1 MKARSA
7 LLLSVIALSVLTRPA
22 AAGTPAMTAGGAAA
36 TLHLAGLRSSVEVLR
51 DRWGVAHI
59 YAQNEHDLFFAQG
72 AVAAQDRLFQ
82 MELWKRAGQGRLAEI
97 VGPAALARDISAR
110 ALQYHGDLKAEYDSY
125 APGAAA
131 ILGAFT
137 GGINAYIAALTAPG
151 GPGLPRE
158 FTLAGFAPEPW
169 QPQDCLNR
177 MAAYSMTGNAV
188 SELTTARAIAELGAA
203 RAAKYFSFDPPVTLS
218 VPAGLDLAG
227 LTPELLK
234 SLIGSDQRIGFDAGA
249 HQGSNNWSIA
259 GALTASGRP
268 LLANDPHRVLALPSL
283 RYLVHL
289 VAPGWNVIGA
299 GEPGLPGVALGHN
312 EQIAWGFTIFG
323 LDQQDLY
330 VEELN
335 PHDPRK
341 YRTESGWAA
350 MSTRREEFRIKG
362 AGTQSLDIRLT
373 RHGPVLWQDGRR
385 ALALR
390 WVGSEPGTAGYL
402 ASLALDQ
409 ARDWSDFEAAMP
421 RWKVPSENLVYADRA
436 GNIGEHSAGLAP
448 IRSWSG
454 LLPVVGASGS
464 EWQGFVPAAALP
476 HVFNPPAGF
485 VASANHKMIPADYP
499 YPVGFE
505 WEAPYRYERIREFIE
520 GAHAARHPLGLLDM
534 QALQND
540 VVSLPARALQRLVR
554 AGTQHEDAAFTEFLR
569 WDAVLTRDSAAAAIY
584 EVAWREIC
592 RALAQRLAGTHS
604 AHYQGIAPD
613 AALRLLASADALL
626 FGAEAPAARDALLL
640 EAFRTAH
647 RQLALRLGSVV
658 DKWSWGALHTMR
670 FRHPLDQL
678 AGGAE
683 FDRGPLPRP
692 GDGYTVNATW
702 FDDSWQQSE
711 GASYRQILDTD
722 DWDRS
727 LAINT
732 PGQGGT
738 PAGRHYDDLLPL
750 WDAGRYFPLSYSRA
764 AVERVATERLTLAP

>member
-1 MKARSA
+1 MKARGA
-7 LLLSVIALSVLTRPA
+7 LLLPGIALALLARATPGVPATA
-22 AAGTPAMTAGGAAA
+22 AATPAA
-36 TLHLAGLRSSVEVLR
+36 TLHLAGLHSSVEVLR

-59 YAQNEHDLFFAQG
+59 YASNEHDLFFAQG
-72 AVAAQDRLFQ
+72 AVAASDRLLQ

-97 VGPAALARDISAR
+97 LGPAALARDVSAR
-110 ALQYHGDLKAEYDSY
+110 ALQYHGDLKAEYASY
-125 APGAAA
+125 APRAEA

-137 GGINAYIAALTAPG
+137 DGINAYIAALTAPG
-151 GPGLPRE
+151 GKGLPRE
-158 FTLAGFAPEPW
+158 FALAGFAPEPW
-169 QPQDCLNR
+169 RPQDCLNR

-203 RAAKYFSFDPPVTLS
+203 RAAKYFGFDPPVALS
-218 VPAGLDLAG
+218 VPAGLDLTG

-234 SLIGSDQRIGFDAGA
+234 SLIGSDQRIGFNADA
-249 HQGSNNWSIA
+249 HEGSNNWTIS
-259 GALTASGRP
+259 GGLTASGRP

-335 PHDPRK
+335 PHNPLEYK
-341 YRTESGWAA
+341 TESGWAA
-350 MSTRREEFRIKG
+350 MSTRREVFRIKG
-362 AGTQSLDIRLT
+362 AGTQSLDLKLT

-409 ARDWSDFEAAMP
+409 AHGWDDFEAAIP

-448 IRSWSG
+448 IRSWNG
-454 LLPVVGASGS
+454 LLPVPGASGS
-464 EWQGFVPAAALP
+464 EWHGFVPAAQLP

-485 VASANHKMIPADYP
+485 VATANHKMIPADYP
-499 YPVGFE
+499 FPVGFE
-505 WEAPYRYERIREFIE
+505 WEAPYRYTRIREFIE
-520 GAHAARHPLGLLDM
+520 AAHAARRALSLEDM
-534 QALQND
+534 AALQND

-554 AGTQHEDAAFTEFLR
+554 AGAQHGDAAFTEFLR
-569 WDAVLTRDSAAAAIY
+569 WDGVLTRDSAAAAIY

-592 RALAQRLAGTHS
+592 SALARRLAGAHS
-604 AHYQGIAPD
+604 AHYQGIAPHT
-613 AALRLLASADALL
+613 AQRLLADADPEL
-626 FGAEAPAARDALLL
+626 FGGQGAVARDALLL
-640 EAFRTAH
+640 EAFRAAH
-647 RQLALRLGSVV
+647 RQLAVRLGS
-658 DKWSWGALHTMR
+658 DSATWSWGALHTMR

-678 AGGAE
+678 PGAAD

-702 FDDSWQQSE
+702 FDDSWQQTD
-711 GASYRQILDTD
+711 GASYRQILDSA

-727 LAINT
+727 LAVNT

-738 PAGRHYDDLLPL
+738 PGTRHYDDLLPL
-750 WDAGRYFPLSYSRA
+750 WDTGRYFPLSYSRA
-764 AVERVATERLTLAP
+764 AVERVTTERLTLAP